1 MKAIKRQELPVVRK
15 IITKDVM
22 YNMINIHYI

>member
-15 IITKDVM
+15 IIIKDAM
-22 YNMINIHYI
+22 YMINIQYI

>member
-15 IITKDVM
+15 IITKDIM

>member
-22 YNMINIHYI
+22 YNMINIHYT